1 MVGFLDTNQ
10 QTGTRD
16 GRLQTDECA
25 ESYDAGPEHDMA
37 STMQEALANAALA
50 VASSCAR
57 DGPSLHGSPGRRSE
71 NSDFRRPAEL
81 TEDIGMMKHLWK
93 YRRIA
98 WAFPLMLDHLPKCT
112 RVGRPGACDHL
123 AARQDITD
131 LLNTVHRLRRW
142 SGLPLRVGLV
152 GHGSPDLPPTWSF
165 GSPPALGKEATIRTN
180 SAEGA
185 KIGNED
191 IDEAVIWLQTKN

>member
-93 YRRIA
+93 YTRIA
-98 WAFPLMLDHLPKCT
+98 WAFPLMLDHLP
-112 RVGRPGACDHL
+112 
-123 AARQDITD
+123 D